1 MLTRT
6 EEILLLSVAR
16 LQDEAFGL
24 TIRKDVEAVTGKRY
38 SVGGIYVPLE
48 RLVKQGLLKTES
60 EKGSADRMGR
70 PRKRFVITSAGVAA
84 LSDVRALQA
93 SMWKGLPDVL
103 ADRLRKSVAS
113 S

>member
-24 TIRKDVEAVTGKRY
+24 TIRKDVEEVTGRRY

-48 RLVKQGLLKTES
+48 RLVEKGYLRTES
-60 EKGSADRMGR
+60 ESGSADRMGR

-84 LSDVRALQA
+84 LSDIRSLTA
-93 SMWKGLPDVL
+93 SMWKGLPDTVSN
-103 ADRLRKSVAS
+103 RIQQSVS
-113 S
+113 GT